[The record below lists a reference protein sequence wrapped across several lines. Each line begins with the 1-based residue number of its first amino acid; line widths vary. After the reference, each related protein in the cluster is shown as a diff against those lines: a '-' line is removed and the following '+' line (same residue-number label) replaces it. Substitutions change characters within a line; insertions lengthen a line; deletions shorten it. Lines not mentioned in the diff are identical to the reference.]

1 LAIGPSGRN
10 PSGSPQVS
18 FRLSKASGS
27 VKSGRA
33 LANRPRVIL
42 GDEPTGNL
50 DTQNSMNIFDI
61 FHELNEQNGQTLV
74 IVTHDPD
81 LAGRCLRQVKLRD
94 GKTVE
99 DSEQKCEIDNG

>member
-1 LAIGPSGRN
+1 MAIGPSGRN

-50 DTQNSMNIFDI
+50 DTQTGAEI
-61 FHELNEQNGQTLV
+61 LTLV
-74 IVTHDPD
+74 HDLHSRLGATVLIVTHDASVAESCPRN
-81 LAGRCLRQVKLRD
+81 LELRD
-94 GKTVE
+94 GRIVG
-99 DSEQKCEIDNG
+99 DRRR